1 MVALGQWRQEHCLKS
16 HESDT
21 IRPCLKTESTYKGH
35 WALKDKFLVANLF
48 DWFGLVF
55 LNLSVDY
62 SQPLESL
69 LEGSGQHL
77 LYKGKVNRENHNQSG
92 LGPSRTLCTFLWP
105 QS

>member
-1 MVALGQWRQEHCLKS
+1 MLPTCL
-16 HESDT
+16 
-21 IRPCLKTESTYKGH
+21 
-35 WALKDKFLVANLF
+35 FV
-48 DWFGLVF
+48 WFGFGF

-92 LGPSRTLCTFLWP
+92 LGPSQNTVYLPMAIELRDAGEGARLLSQHTMERYVF
-105 QS
+105 QV